1 MLNLG
6 RRVLVLGAHT
16 DDEFA
21 CSGTIVRLI
30 EEGADVSCA
39 IFSSCEE
46 SVPAGFDRDVLKQE
60 ARDAMAVLG
69 IPSERF
75 SLFDFPVRRFPEH
88 RQAILEELIQL
99 RARLAPE
106 LVLLPALSDL
116 HQDHAV
122 VAREGLRAFKHATVL
137 GYEMPMNSVTFQ
149 HACFIQ
155 LEPRHLKRKLAHMRC
170 YRSQQGRPYFRPE
183 FIRSL
188 ATVRGLQ
195 MNVDAA
201 EAFEV
206 VRLCVTLGANHVD

>member
-1 MLNLG
+1 MLDLG

-21 CSGTIVRLI
+21 CSGTISRLI
-30 EEGADVSCA
+30 EEGAEVYCA

-46 SVPAGFDRDVLKQE
+46 SVPVGFDRDVLKQE
-60 ARDAMAVLG
+60 AQDAMAVLG
-69 IPSERF
+69 IPAENF
-75 SLFDFPVRRFPEH
+75 WLFDFPVRRFPEH
-88 RQAILEELIQL
+88 RQEILEQLIQL
-99 RARLAPE
+99 RAQVAPD

-116 HQDHAV
+116 HQDHGV
-122 VAREGLRAFKHATVL
+122 VAQEGLRAFKHATVL
-137 GYEMPMNSVTFQ
+137 GYEMPMNTVVFQ

-155 LEPRHLKRKLAHMRC
+155 LEPRHIKRKLTHLC
-170 YRSQQGRPYFRPE
+170 SYRSQQGRPYFRAE

-195 MNVDAA
+195 MNAEAA

-206 VRLCVTLGANHVD
+206 VRMCLKSGASHVE